1 MMTMIHRNAK
11 VFIDQMFR
19 LFDRDGNGKISF
31 RVSLI
36 MIKIDHHHDQNC
48 DDDLNHDEHDHDNDC
63 DGDQPGDCDG
73 CQTYHSLLG

>member
-31 RVSLI
+31 RVSSSSSWMLI
-36 MIKIDHHHDQNC
+36 MIVIKIMIMIIIAMMITMMINQEFGLATAC
-48 DDDLNHDEHDHDNDC
+48 
-63 DGDQPGDCDG
+63 
-73 CQTYHSLLG
+73 